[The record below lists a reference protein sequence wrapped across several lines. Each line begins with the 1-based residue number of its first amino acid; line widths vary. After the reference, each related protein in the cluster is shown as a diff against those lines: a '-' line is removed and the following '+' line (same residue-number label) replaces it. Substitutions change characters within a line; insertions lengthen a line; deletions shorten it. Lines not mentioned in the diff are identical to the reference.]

1 MPPHRNEV
9 SAPMLESLR
18 NAARTRVVKGL
29 LAILIISFMVWGGQ
43 TLMVANTPNAVVTV
57 GDIKVSASDFRL
69 AYERQVSL
77 LSRQLGMPLTR
88 QQARAFGVEN
98 QVFAQLVAGAAL
110 DQLADDMNLGLSED
124 RLARLIGEDPAFH
137 GVNGQFDRLT
147 FSSVLRN
154 AGLTEQDYINNRSQV
169 AVRSQI
175 VDALAD
181 GYTPPKVLLDAV
193 GKYRHERRT
202 IDYLMLSNAN
212 IDAVKAP
219 GDDVL
224 APWFESRRAN
234 YRAPEYRKFS
244 YIKLEP
250 EDLVATAAVT
260 EEELRADYEKRKESY
275 RTPAS
280 RTVEQLAFP
289 SREAADAAAAKLAG
303 GTSFDDLVKAE
314 GKTPADVLL
323 GEFTKERMPDAKIA
337 EAAFAVTTDG
347 GTTPVVE
354 GSFGPVILRVTNIR
368 PESTRSFDEVKEEL
382 RKEIALSVA
391 RDQLVGLHAKIEDER
406 AAGTTVRQ
414 IADQLNLKLVTVDA
428 IDATG
433 KDQNGDEV
441 KDLPEP
447 RTLLQEVFK
456 AEVGVDTLSVNIG
469 RDGSAWFDLDEVIPA
484 RDRTLDEVRDEVAA
498 DWTAEQQR
506 AALAAKAKE
515 LRERI
520 EKGAKLADIASEL
533 GIAVE
538 TKVGLTR
545 SAEDAALSPAAVAA
559 AFGGPN
565 GHVANA
571 PGIGGEGQ
579 ILMQVTA
586 VDDSAPANA
595 LEDDSRQIEAV
606 ARASGDDILDQ
617 MVSTLQAAYG
627 VSVNQTLAE
636 QALAT
641 R

>member
-1 MPPHRNEV
+1 
-9 SAPMLESLR
+9 MLDSLR
-18 NAARTRVVKGL
+18 NAAQTRVVKGL
-29 LAILIISFMVWGGQ
+29 LALLILSFMVWGGQ
-43 TLMVANTPNAVVTV
+43 TLMVPSTPNAVVTV

-69 AYERQVSL
+69 AYERQIAL
-77 LSRQLGMPLTR
+77 LSRQLGTPLSR
-88 QQARAFGVEN
+88 QQAQAFGVEN
-98 QVFAQLVAGAAL
+98 QVYAQLVAGAAL
-110 DQLADDMNLGLSED
+110 DQLATDMNLGLSED

-175 VDALAD
+175 VDALTD
-181 GYTPPKVLLDAV
+181 GYTAPKVLVDAI
-193 GKYRHERRT
+193 GKYRHETRT
-202 IDYLMLSNAN
+202 IDYLLLSNAN
-212 IDAVKAP
+212 IDAVKTP

-224 APWFESRRAN
+224 APWFESRKAN
-234 YRAPEYRKFS
+234 YRAPEYRKIS

-250 EDLVATAAVT
+250 EDLAAPDAVT

-275 RTPAS
+275 RTPAT
-280 RTVEQLAFP
+280 RTVEQLTFP
-289 SREAADAAAAKLAG
+289 SREAADAAAAKLAA

-314 GKTPADVLL
+314 GKTSADVLL
-323 GEFTKERMPDAKIA
+323 GDFTKDRMPDAKIA
-337 EAAFAVTTDG
+337 DAAFAVAQDG

-354 GSFGPVILRVTNIR
+354 GAFGPVILRVTNIR
-368 PESTRSFDEVKEEL
+368 PDAVRSFDEVKEEL
-382 RKEIALSVA
+382 RKEIALDAA
-391 RDQLVGLHAKIEDER
+391 REQLVGLHDKIEDER
-406 AAGTTVRQ
+406 AGGVTVKE
-414 IADQLNLKLVTVDA
+414 IAEQLKLKLVTVDA
-428 IDATG
+428 VDASG

-447 RTLLQEVFK
+447 RALLQEVFK
-456 AEVGVDTLSVNIG
+456 ADVGTDTLAVNIG
-469 RDGSAWFDLDEVIPA
+469 RDGSAWFDVEEIIPA

-515 LRERI
+515 LKERI

-533 GIAVE
+533 GLVVE
-538 TKVGLTR
+538 TKTGLTR
-545 SAEDAALSPAAVAA
+545 ATNDASLSPAAVIA

-571 PGIGGEGQ
+571 PGIGGDGQ
-579 ILMQVTA
+579 VLMQVTA
-586 VDDSAPANA
+586 VEEKAPADA
-595 LEDDSRQIEAV
+595 LDNDSSQIEAI

-617 MVSTLQAAYG
+617 MVSTLQTAYG
-627 VSVNQTLAE
+627 VSINQSLAE
-636 QALAT
+636 TALAQ

>member
-1 MPPHRNEV
+1 
-9 SAPMLESLR
+9 MLESLR

-29 LAILIISFMVWGGQ
+29 MAILIISFMVWGGQ
-43 TLMVANTPNAVVTV
+43 TLMVTNTPNAVVTV
-57 GDIKVSASDFRL
+57 GDVKVSPTDFRL

-88 QQARAFGVEN
+88 QQARAFGVES

-110 DQLADDMNLGLSED
+110 DQLAEDMNLGLSED

-137 GVNGQFDRLT
+137 GANGQFDRLT

-193 GKYRHERRT
+193 GKYRHETRT
-202 IDYLMLSNAN
+202 IDYLLLSNAN

-219 GDDVL
+219 ADDVL
-224 APWFESRRAN
+224 APWFESRKAN

-250 EDLVATAAVT
+250 EDLAATETVT

-275 RTPAS
+275 RKPAS

-289 SREAADAAAAKLAG
+289 SREAADVAVGKLSAG
-303 GTSFDDLVKAE
+303 TTFDDLVKAE

-323 GEFTKERMPDAKIA
+323 GDFTKEQMPDAKIA
-337 EAAFAVTTDG
+337 EAAFAVAADG

-354 GSFGPVILRVTNIR
+354 GAFGPVILRITNIR
-368 PESTRSFDEVKEEL
+368 PESIRSFDEVKEEL

-391 RDQLVGLHAKIEDER
+391 RDQLVGLHDKIEDER

-414 IADQLNLKLVTVDA
+414 IADQLKLKLVTVDA

-441 KDLPEP
+441 KGLPEP

-515 LRERI
+515 LKERI
-520 EKGAKLADIASEL
+520 EKGAKLADIATEL
-533 GIAVE
+533 GLAVE
-538 TKVGLTR
+538 TKAGLTR
-545 SAEDAALSPAAVAA
+545 STEDAALSPAAVAA

-595 LEDDSRQIEAV
+595 LDDDSRQIEAV

>member
-1 MPPHRNEV
+1 
-9 SAPMLESLR
+9 MLDSLR
-18 NAARTRVVKGL
+18 NAAQTRVVKGL
-29 LAILIISFMVWGGQ
+29 LALLILSFMVWGGQ
-43 TLMVANTPNAVVTV
+43 TLMVPSTPNAVVTV

-69 AYERQVSL
+69 AYERQIAL
-77 LSRQLGMPLTR
+77 LSRQLGTPLSR
-88 QQARAFGVEN
+88 QQAQAFGVEN
-98 QVFAQLVAGAAL
+98 QVYAQLVAGAAL
-110 DQLADDMNLGLSED
+110 DQLATDMNLGLSEE

-175 VDALAD
+175 VDALTD
-181 GYTPPKVLLDAV
+181 GYTAPKVLVDAI
-193 GKYRHERRT
+193 GNYRHETRT
-202 IDYLMLSNAN
+202 IDYLLLSNAN
-212 IDAVKAP
+212 IDAVKTP
-219 GDDVL
+219 GDEVL
-224 APWFESRRAN
+224 APWFESRKAN
-234 YRAPEYRKFS
+234 YRAPEYRKIS

-250 EDLVATAAVT
+250 EDLAAPDAVT

-275 RTPAS
+275 RTPAT
-280 RTVEQLAFP
+280 RTVEQLTFP
-289 SREAADAAAAKLAG
+289 SREAADAAAAKLAA

-314 GKTPADVLL
+314 GKTSADVLL
-323 GEFTKERMPDAKIA
+323 GDFTKERMPDAKIA
-337 EAAFAVTTDG
+337 DAAFAVAQDG

-354 GSFGPVILRVTNIR
+354 GAFGPVILRVTNIR
-368 PESTRSFDEVKEEL
+368 PDAVRSFDEVKEEL
-382 RKEIALSVA
+382 RKEIALDAA
-391 RDQLVGLHAKIEDER
+391 REQLVGLHDKIEDER
-406 AAGTTVRQ
+406 AGGVTVKE
-414 IADQLNLKLVTVDA
+414 IAEQLKLKLVTVDA
-428 IDATG
+428 VDASG

-447 RTLLQEVFK
+447 RALLQEVFK
-456 AEVGVDTLSVNIG
+456 ADVGTDTLAVNIG
-469 RDGSAWFDLDEVIPA
+469 RDGSAWYDVEEIIPA

-515 LRERI
+515 LKERI

-533 GIAVE
+533 GLVVE
-538 TKVGLTR
+538 TKTGLTR
-545 SAEDAALSPAAVAA
+545 GTNDASLSPAAVIA

-571 PGIGGEGQ
+571 PGIGGDGQ
-579 ILMQVTA
+579 VLMQVTS
-586 VDDSAPANA
+586 VEEKAPADA
-595 LEDDSRQIEAV
+595 LDNDSSQIEAI

-617 MVSTLQAAYG
+617 MVSTLQTAYG
-627 VSVNQTLAE
+627 VSINQSLAE
-636 QALAT
+636 TALAQ

>member
-1 MPPHRNEV
+1 
-9 SAPMLESLR
+9 MLDSLR
-18 NAARTRVVKGL
+18 NAAQTRVVKGL
-29 LAILIISFMVWGGQ
+29 LALLILSFMVWGGQ
-43 TLMVANTPNAVVTV
+43 TLMVPSTPNAVVTV

-69 AYERQVSL
+69 AYERQVAL
-77 LSRQLGMPLTR
+77 LSRQLGTPLSR
-88 QQARAFGVEN
+88 QQAQAFGVEN
-98 QVFAQLVAGAAL
+98 QVYAQLVAGAAL
-110 DQLADDMNLGLSED
+110 DQLATDMNLGLSED

-175 VDALAD
+175 VDALTD
-181 GYTPPKVLLDAV
+181 GYTAPKVLVEAI
-193 GKYRHERRT
+193 GKYRHETRT
-202 IDYLMLSNAN
+202 IDYLLLSNAN
-212 IDAVKAP
+212 IDAVKTP
-219 GDDVL
+219 GDEVL
-224 APWFESRRAN
+224 APWFESRKAN
-234 YRAPEYRKFS
+234 YRAPEYRKIS

-250 EDLVATAAVT
+250 EDLAAPDAVT

-275 RTPAS
+275 RTPAT
-280 RTVEQLAFP
+280 RTVEQLTFP
-289 SREAADAAAAKLAG
+289 SREAADAAAAKLAA

-314 GKTPADVLL
+314 GKTSADVLL
-323 GEFTKERMPDAKIA
+323 GDFTKDRMPDAKIA
-337 EAAFAVTTDG
+337 DAAFAVAQDG

-354 GSFGPVILRVTNIR
+354 GAFGPVILRVTNIR
-368 PESTRSFDEVKEEL
+368 PDAVRSFDEVKEEL
-382 RKEIALSVA
+382 RKEIALDAA
-391 RDQLVGLHAKIEDER
+391 REQLVGLHDKIEDER
-406 AAGTTVRQ
+406 AGGVTVKE
-414 IADQLNLKLVTVDA
+414 IAEQLKLKLVTVDA
-428 IDATG
+428 VDASG

-447 RTLLQEVFK
+447 RALLQEVFK
-456 AEVGVDTLSVNIG
+456 ADVGTDTLAVNIG
-469 RDGSAWFDLDEVIPA
+469 RDGSAWFDVEEIIPA

-515 LRERI
+515 LKERI

-533 GIAVE
+533 GLVVE
-538 TKVGLTR
+538 TKTGLTR
-545 SAEDAALSPAAVAA
+545 ATNDASLSPAAVIA

-571 PGIGGEGQ
+571 PGIGGDGQ
-579 ILMQVTA
+579 VLMQVTA
-586 VDDSAPANA
+586 VEEKAPADA
-595 LEDDSRQIEAV
+595 LDNDSSQIDAI

-617 MVSTLQAAYG
+617 MVSTLQTAYG
-627 VSVNQTLAE
+627 VSINQSLAE
-636 QALAT
+636 TALAQ

>member
-1 MPPHRNEV
+1 
-9 SAPMLESLR
+9 MLDSLR
-18 NAARTRVVKGL
+18 NAAQTRVVKGL
-29 LAILIISFMVWGGQ
+29 LALLILSFMVWGGQ
-43 TLMVANTPNAVVTV
+43 TLMVPSTPNAVVTV

-69 AYERQVSL
+69 AYERQVAL
-77 LSRQLGMPLTR
+77 LSRQLGTPLSR
-88 QQARAFGVEN
+88 QQAQAFGVEN
-98 QVFAQLVAGAAL
+98 QVYAQLVAGAAL
-110 DQLADDMNLGLSED
+110 DQLATDMNLGLSED

-175 VDALAD
+175 VDALTD
-181 GYTPPKVLLDAV
+181 GYTAPKVLVEAI
-193 GKYRHERRT
+193 GKYRHETRT
-202 IDYLMLSNAN
+202 IDYLLLSNAN
-212 IDAVKAP
+212 IDAVKTP
-219 GDDVL
+219 GDEVL
-224 APWFESRRAN
+224 APWFESRKAN
-234 YRAPEYRKFS
+234 YRAPEYRKIS

-250 EDLVATAAVT
+250 EDLAAPDAVT

-275 RTPAS
+275 RTPAT
-280 RTVEQLAFP
+280 RTVEQLTFP
-289 SREAADAAAAKLAG
+289 SREAADAAAAKLAA

-314 GKTPADVLL
+314 GKTSADVLL
-323 GEFTKERMPDAKIA
+323 GDFTKDRMPDAKIA
-337 EAAFAVTTDG
+337 DAAFAVAQDG

-354 GSFGPVILRVTNIR
+354 GAFGPVILRVTNIR
-368 PESTRSFDEVKEEL
+368 PDAVRSFDEVKEEL
-382 RKEIALSVA
+382 RKEIALDAA
-391 RDQLVGLHAKIEDER
+391 REQLVGLHDKIEDER
-406 AAGTTVRQ
+406 AGGVTVKE
-414 IADQLNLKLVTVDA
+414 IAEQLKLKLVTVDA
-428 IDATG
+428 VDASG

-447 RTLLQEVFK
+447 RALLQEVFK
-456 AEVGVDTLSVNIG
+456 ADVGTDTLAVNIG
-469 RDGSAWFDLDEVIPA
+469 RDGSAWFDVEEIIPA

-515 LRERI
+515 LKERI

-533 GIAVE
+533 GLVVE
-538 TKVGLTR
+538 TKTGLTR
-545 SAEDAALSPAAVAA
+545 ATNDASLSPAAVIA

-571 PGIGGEGQ
+571 PGIGGDGQ
-579 ILMQVTA
+579 VLMQVTA
-586 VDDSAPANA
+586 VEEKAPADA
-595 LEDDSRQIEAV
+595 LDNDSSQIEAI

-617 MVSTLQAAYG
+617 MVSTLQTAYG
-627 VSVNQTLAE
+627 VSINQSLAE
-636 QALAT
+636 TALAQ

>member
-1 MPPHRNEV
+1 
-9 SAPMLESLR
+9 MLDSLR
-18 NAARTRVVKGL
+18 NAAQTRVVKGL
-29 LAILIISFMVWGGQ
+29 LALLILSFMVWGGQ
-43 TLMVANTPNAVVTV
+43 TLMVPSTPNAVVTV

-69 AYERQVSL
+69 AYERQIAL
-77 LSRQLGMPLTR
+77 LSRQLGTPLSR
-88 QQARAFGVEN
+88 QQAQAFGVEN
-98 QVFAQLVAGAAL
+98 QVYAQLVAGAAL
-110 DQLADDMNLGLSED
+110 DQLATDMNLGLSED

-175 VDALAD
+175 VDALTD
-181 GYTPPKVLLDAV
+181 GYTAPKILVDAI
-193 GKYRHERRT
+193 GNYRHETRT
-202 IDYLMLSNAN
+202 IDYLLLSNAN
-212 IDAVKAP
+212 IDAVKTP
-219 GDDVL
+219 GDEVL
-224 APWFESRRAN
+224 APWFESRKAN
-234 YRAPEYRKFS
+234 YRAPEYRKIS

-250 EDLVATAAVT
+250 EDLAAPDAVT

-275 RTPAS
+275 RTPAT
-280 RTVEQLAFP
+280 RTVEQLTFP
-289 SREAADAAAAKLAG
+289 SREAADAAAAKLAA

-314 GKTPADVLL
+314 GKTSADVLL
-323 GEFTKERMPDAKIA
+323 GDFTKERMPDAKIA
-337 EAAFAVTTDG
+337 DAAFAVAQDG

-354 GSFGPVILRVTNIR
+354 GAFGPVILRVTNIR
-368 PESTRSFDEVKEEL
+368 PDAVRSFDEVKEEL
-382 RKEIALSVA
+382 RNEIALDAA
-391 RDQLVGLHAKIEDER
+391 REQLVGLHDKIEDER
-406 AAGTTVRQ
+406 AGGVTVKE
-414 IADQLNLKLVTVDA
+414 IAEQLKLKLVTVDA
-428 IDATG
+428 VDASG

-447 RTLLQEVFK
+447 RALLQEVFK
-456 AEVGVDTLSVNIG
+456 ADVGTDTLAVNIG
-469 RDGSAWFDLDEVIPA
+469 RDGSAWYDVEEIIPA

-515 LRERI
+515 LKERI

-533 GIAVE
+533 GLVVE
-538 TKVGLTR
+538 TKTGLTR
-545 SAEDAALSPAAVAA
+545 GTNDASLSPAAVIA

-571 PGIGGEGQ
+571 PGIGGDGQ
-579 ILMQVTA
+579 VLMQVTS
-586 VDDSAPANA
+586 VEEKAPADA
-595 LEDDSRQIEAV
+595 LDNDSSQIEAI

-617 MVSTLQAAYG
+617 MVSTLQTAYG
-627 VSVNQTLAE
+627 VSINQSLAE
-636 QALAT
+636 TALAQ

>member
-1 MPPHRNEV
+1 
-9 SAPMLESLR
+9 MLESLR

-29 LAILIISFMVWGGQ
+29 MAILIISFMVWGGQ
-43 TLMVANTPNAVVTV
+43 TLMVTNTPNAVVTV
-57 GDIKVSASDFRL
+57 GDVKVSPTDFRL

-88 QQARAFGVEN
+88 QQARAFGVES

-110 DQLADDMNLGLSED
+110 DQLAEDMNLGLSED

-137 GVNGQFDRLT
+137 GANGQFDRLT

-193 GKYRHERRT
+193 GKYRHETRT
-202 IDYLMLSNAN
+202 IDYLLLSNAN

-219 GDDVL
+219 ADDVL
-224 APWFESRRAN
+224 APWFESRKAN

-250 EDLVATAAVT
+250 EDLAATETVT

-275 RTPAS
+275 RKPAS

-289 SREAADAAAAKLAG
+289 SREAADAAAAKLSA

-323 GEFTKERMPDAKIA
+323 GDFTKEQMPDAKIA
-337 EAAFAVTTDG
+337 EAAFAVTADG
-347 GTTPVVE
+347 GTTPVVD
-354 GSFGPVILRVTNIR
+354 GAFGPVILRITNIR
-368 PESTRSFDEVKEEL
+368 PESVRSFDEVKEEL

-391 RDQLVGLHAKIEDER
+391 RDQLVGLHDKIEDER

-414 IADQLNLKLVTVDA
+414 IADQLKLKLVTVDA

-441 KDLPEP
+441 KGLPEP

-515 LRERI
+515 LKERI
-520 EKGAKLADIASEL
+520 EKGAKLADIATEL
-533 GIAVE
+533 GLAVE
-538 TKVGLTR
+538 TKVGLSR
-545 SAEDAALSPAAVAA
+545 STEDAALSPAAVAA

-586 VDDSAPANA
+586 LDDSAPANA
-595 LEDDSRQIEAV
+595 LDDDSRQIEAV

>member
-1 MPPHRNEV
+1 
-9 SAPMLESLR
+9 MLDSLR
-18 NAARTRVVKGL
+18 NAAQTRVVKGL
-29 LAILIISFMVWGGQ
+29 LALLILSFMVWGGQ
-43 TLMVANTPNAVVTV
+43 TLMVPSTPNAVVTV

-69 AYERQVSL
+69 AYERQIAL
-77 LSRQLGMPLTR
+77 LSRQLGTPLSR
-88 QQARAFGVEN
+88 QQAQAFGVEN
-98 QVFAQLVAGAAL
+98 QVYAQLVAGAAL
-110 DQLADDMNLGLSED
+110 DQLATDMNLGLSED

-175 VDALAD
+175 VDALTD
-181 GYTPPKVLLDAV
+181 GYTAPKVLVDAI
-193 GKYRHERRT
+193 GKYRHETRT
-202 IDYLMLSNAN
+202 IDYLLLSNAN
-212 IDAVKAP
+212 IDAVKTP

-224 APWFESRRAN
+224 APWFESRKAN
-234 YRAPEYRKFS
+234 YRAPEYRKIS

-250 EDLVATAAVT
+250 EDLAAPDAVT

-275 RTPAS
+275 RTPAT
-280 RTVEQLAFP
+280 RTVEQLTFP
-289 SREAADAAAAKLAG
+289 SREAADAAAAKLAA

-314 GKTPADVLL
+314 GKTSADVLL
-323 GEFTKERMPDAKIA
+323 GDFTKDRMPDAKIA
-337 EAAFAVTTDG
+337 DAAFAVAQDG

-354 GSFGPVILRVTNIR
+354 GAFGPVILRVTNIR
-368 PESTRSFDEVKEEL
+368 PDAVRSFDEVKEEL
-382 RKEIALSVA
+382 RKEIALDAA
-391 RDQLVGLHAKIEDER
+391 REQLVGLHDKIEDER
-406 AAGTTVRQ
+406 AGGVTVKE
-414 IADQLNLKLVTVDA
+414 IAEQLKLKLVTVDA
-428 IDATG
+428 VDASG

-447 RTLLQEVFK
+447 RALLQEVFK
-456 AEVGVDTLSVNIG
+456 ADVGTDTLAVNIG
-469 RDGSAWFDLDEVIPA
+469 RDGSAWFDVEEIIPA

-515 LRERI
+515 LKERI

-533 GIAVE
+533 GLVVE
-538 TKVGLTR
+538 TKTGLTR
-545 SAEDAALSPAAVAA
+545 ATNDASLSPAAVIA

-571 PGIGGEGQ
+571 PGIGGDGQ
-579 ILMQVTA
+579 VLMQVTA
-586 VDDSAPANA
+586 VEEKAPADA
-595 LEDDSRQIEAV
+595 LDNDSSQIDAI

-617 MVSTLQAAYG
+617 MVSTLQTAYG
-627 VSVNQTLAE
+627 VSINQSLAE
-636 QALAT
+636 TALAQ

>member
-1 MPPHRNEV
+1 
-9 SAPMLESLR
+9 MLDSLR
-18 NAARTRVVKGL
+18 NAAQTRVVKGL
-29 LAILIISFMVWGGQ
+29 LALLILSFMVWGGQ
-43 TLMVANTPNAVVTV
+43 TLMVPSTPNAVVTV

-69 AYERQVSL
+69 AYERQIAL
-77 LSRQLGMPLTR
+77 LSRQLGTPLSR
-88 QQARAFGVEN
+88 QQAQAFGVEN
-98 QVFAQLVAGAAL
+98 QVYAQLVAGAAL
-110 DQLADDMNLGLSED
+110 DQLATDMNLGLSED

-175 VDALAD
+175 VDALTD
-181 GYTPPKVLLDAV
+181 GYTAPKILVDAI
-193 GKYRHERRT
+193 GNYRHETRT
-202 IDYLMLSNAN
+202 IDYLLLSNAN
-212 IDAVKAP
+212 IDAVKTP
-219 GDDVL
+219 GDEVL
-224 APWFESRRAN
+224 APWFESRKAN
-234 YRAPEYRKFS
+234 YRAPEYRKIS

-250 EDLVATAAVT
+250 EDLAAPDAVT

-275 RTPAS
+275 RTPAT
-280 RTVEQLAFP
+280 RTVEQLTFP
-289 SREAADAAAAKLAG
+289 SREAADAAAAKLAA

-314 GKTPADVLL
+314 GKTSADVLL
-323 GEFTKERMPDAKIA
+323 GDFTKERMPDAKIA
-337 EAAFAVTTDG
+337 DAAFAVAQDG

-354 GSFGPVILRVTNIR
+354 GAFGPVILRVTNIR
-368 PESTRSFDEVKEEL
+368 PDAVRSFDEVKEEL
-382 RKEIALSVA
+382 RNEIALDAA
-391 RDQLVGLHAKIEDER
+391 REQLVGLHDKIEDER
-406 AAGTTVRQ
+406 AGGVTVKE
-414 IADQLNLKLVTVDA
+414 IAEQLKLKLVTVDA
-428 IDATG
+428 VDASG

-447 RTLLQEVFK
+447 RALLQEVFK
-456 AEVGVDTLSVNIG
+456 ADVGTDTLAVNIG
-469 RDGSAWFDLDEVIPA
+469 RDGSAWFDVEEIIPA

-515 LRERI
+515 LKERI

-533 GIAVE
+533 GLVVE
-538 TKVGLTR
+538 TKTGLTR
-545 SAEDAALSPAAVAA
+545 GTNDASLSPAAVIA

-571 PGIGGEGQ
+571 PGIGGDGQ
-579 ILMQVTA
+579 VLMQVTS
-586 VDDSAPANA
+586 VEEKAPADA
-595 LEDDSRQIEAV
+595 LDNDSSQIEAI

-617 MVSTLQAAYG
+617 MVSTLQTAYG
-627 VSVNQTLAE
+627 VSINQSLAE
-636 QALAT
+636 TALAQ

>member
-1 MPPHRNEV
+1 
-9 SAPMLESLR
+9 MLDSLR
-18 NAARTRVVKGL
+18 NAAQTRVVKGL
-29 LAILIISFMVWGGQ
+29 LALLILSFMVWGGQ
-43 TLMVANTPNAVVTV
+43 TLMVPSTPNAVVTV

-69 AYERQVSL
+69 AYERQIAL
-77 LSRQLGMPLTR
+77 LSRQLGTPLSR
-88 QQARAFGVEN
+88 QQAQAFGVEN
-98 QVFAQLVAGAAL
+98 QVYAQLVAGAAL
-110 DQLADDMNLGLSED
+110 DQLATDMNLGLSED

-175 VDALAD
+175 VDALTD
-181 GYTPPKVLLDAV
+181 GYTAPKVLVEAI
-193 GKYRHERRT
+193 GKYRHETRT
-202 IDYLMLSNAN
+202 IDYLLLSNAN
-212 IDAVKAP
+212 IDAVKTP
-219 GDDVL
+219 GDEVL
-224 APWFESRRAN
+224 APWFESRKAN
-234 YRAPEYRKFS
+234 YRAPEYRKIS

-250 EDLVATAAVT
+250 EDLAAPDAVT

-275 RTPAS
+275 RTPAT
-280 RTVEQLAFP
+280 RTVEQLTFP
-289 SREAADAAAAKLAG
+289 SREAADAAAAKLAA

-314 GKTPADVLL
+314 GKTSADVLL
-323 GEFTKERMPDAKIA
+323 GDFTKDRMPDAKIA
-337 EAAFAVTTDG
+337 DAAFAVAQDG

-354 GSFGPVILRVTNIR
+354 GAFGPVILRVTNIR
-368 PESTRSFDEVKEEL
+368 PDAVRSFDEVKEEL
-382 RKEIALSVA
+382 RKEIALDAA
-391 RDQLVGLHAKIEDER
+391 REQLVGLHDKIEDER
-406 AAGTTVRQ
+406 AGGVTVKE
-414 IADQLNLKLVTVDA
+414 IAEQLKLKLVTVDA
-428 IDATG
+428 VDASG

-447 RTLLQEVFK
+447 RALLQEVFK
-456 AEVGVDTLSVNIG
+456 ADVGTDTLAVNIG
-469 RDGSAWFDLDEVIPA
+469 RDGSAWFDVEEIIPA

-515 LRERI
+515 LKERI

-533 GIAVE
+533 GLVVE
-538 TKVGLTR
+538 TKTGLTR
-545 SAEDAALSPAAVAA
+545 GTNDASLSPAAVIA

-571 PGIGGEGQ
+571 PGIGGDGQ
-579 ILMQVTA
+579 VLMQVTA
-586 VDDSAPANA
+586 VEEKAPADA
-595 LEDDSRQIEAV
+595 LDNDSSQIDAI

-617 MVSTLQAAYG
+617 MVSTLQTAYG
-627 VSVNQTLAE
+627 VSINQSLAE
-636 QALAT
+636 TALAQ

>member
-1 MPPHRNEV
+1 
-9 SAPMLESLR
+9 MLDSLR
-18 NAARTRVVKGL
+18 NAAQTRVVKGL
-29 LAILIISFMVWGGQ
+29 LALLILSFMVWGGQ
-43 TLMVANTPNAVVTV
+43 TLMVPSTPNAVVTV

-69 AYERQVSL
+69 AYERQIAL
-77 LSRQLGMPLTR
+77 LSRQLGTPLSR
-88 QQARAFGVEN
+88 QQAQAFGVEN
-98 QVFAQLVAGAAL
+98 QVYAQLVAGAAL
-110 DQLADDMNLGLSED
+110 DQLATDMNLGLSED

-175 VDALAD
+175 VDALTD
-181 GYTPPKVLLDAV
+181 GYTAPKVLVEAI
-193 GKYRHERRT
+193 GKYRHETRT
-202 IDYLMLSNAN
+202 IDYLLLSNAN
-212 IDAVKAP
+212 IDAVKTP

-224 APWFESRRAN
+224 APWFESRKAN
-234 YRAPEYRKFS
+234 YRAPEYRKIS

-250 EDLVATAAVT
+250 EDLAAPDAVT

-275 RTPAS
+275 RTPAT
-280 RTVEQLAFP
+280 RTVEQLTFP
-289 SREAADAAAAKLAG
+289 SREAADAAAAKLAA

-314 GKTPADVLL
+314 GKTSADVLL
-323 GEFTKERMPDAKIA
+323 GDFTKDRMPDAKIA
-337 EAAFAVTTDG
+337 DAAFAVAQDG

-354 GSFGPVILRVTNIR
+354 GAFGPVILRVTNIR
-368 PESTRSFDEVKEEL
+368 PDAVRSFDEVKEEL
-382 RKEIALSVA
+382 RKEIALDAA
-391 RDQLVGLHAKIEDER
+391 REQLVGLHDKIEDER
-406 AAGTTVRQ
+406 AGGVTVKE
-414 IADQLNLKLVTVDA
+414 IAEQLKLKLVTVDA
-428 IDATG
+428 VDASG

-447 RTLLQEVFK
+447 RALLQEVFK
-456 AEVGVDTLSVNIG
+456 ADVGTDTLAVNIG
-469 RDGSAWFDLDEVIPA
+469 RDGSAWFDVEEIIPA

-515 LRERI
+515 LKERI

-533 GIAVE
+533 GLVVE
-538 TKVGLTR
+538 TKTGLTR
-545 SAEDAALSPAAVAA
+545 ATNDASLSPAAVIA

-571 PGIGGEGQ
+571 PGIGGDGQ
-579 ILMQVTA
+579 VLMQVTA
-586 VDDSAPANA
+586 VEEKAPADA
-595 LEDDSRQIEAV
+595 LDNDSSQIEAI

-617 MVSTLQAAYG
+617 MVSTLQTAYG
-627 VSVNQTLAE
+627 VSINQSLAE
-636 QALAT
+636 TALAQ

>member
-1 MPPHRNEV
+1 
-9 SAPMLESLR
+9 MLDSLR
-18 NAARTRVVKGL
+18 NAAQTRVVKGL
-29 LAILIISFMVWGGQ
+29 MAILIVSFMVWGGQ
-43 TLMVANTPNAVVTV
+43 TLMVQSGPNAVVTV
-57 GDIKVSASDFRL
+57 GDVKVSASDFRL

-77 LSRQLGMPLTR
+77 LSRQLGTPLTR

-98 QVFAQLVAGAAL
+98 QVFAQLVVGAAL
-110 DQLADDMNLGLSED
+110 DQLANDMNLGLSED

-137 GVNGQFDRLT
+137 GVNGQFDRMT

-175 VDALAD
+175 VDALSD
-181 GYTPPKVLLDAV
+181 GYTPPKALVEAI
-193 GKYRHERRT
+193 GKYRHETRT

-224 APWFESRRAN
+224 APWFESRKAN

-250 EDLVATAAVT
+250 EDLAATASVS

-275 RTPAS
+275 RTAAS

-289 SREAADAAAAKLAG
+289 SRQAADAAAAKLAA

-314 GKTPADVLL
+314 GKAPADVLL
-323 GEFTKERMPDAKIA
+323 GDFTRERMPDAKIA
-337 EAAFAVTTDG
+337 DAAFAVTTNG

-354 GSFGPVILRVTNIR
+354 GAFGPVILRVTNIR
-368 PESTRSFDEVKEEL
+368 PESTRSFEEVKEEL
-382 RKEIALSVA
+382 RKEIALSIA
-391 RDQLVGLHAKIEDER
+391 QDTLTGLHDKIEDER
-406 AAGTTVRQ
+406 AAGTPVKE
-414 IADQLNLKLVTVDA
+414 IAEQLKLKLVTVDA
-428 IDATG
+428 VDATG

-441 KDLPEP
+441 QGLPEP

-456 AEVGVDTLSVNIG
+456 AEVGLDTLAVNIG
-469 RDGSAWFDLDEVIPA
+469 RDGYAWFDLDEVIPA

-506 AALAAKAKE
+506 TALAAKAKE
-515 LRERI
+515 LKERI
-520 EKGAKLADIASEL
+520 EKGAKIADIASEL
-533 GIAVE
+533 GLAVE
-538 TKVGLTR
+538 TKVGLSR
-545 SAEDAALSPAAVAA
+545 STEDAALSPAAVAA

-586 VDDSAPANA
+586 VDDDAPANA
-595 LEDDSRQIEAV
+595 LDDDSRQIEAI

-617 MVSTLQAAYG
+617 MVSTLQTAYG
-627 VSVNQTLAE
+627 VSINQTLAE
-636 QALAT
+636 TALAQ

>member
-1 MPPHRNEV
+1 
-9 SAPMLESLR
+9 MLDSLR
-18 NAARTRVVKGL
+18 NAAQTRVVKGL
-29 LAILIISFMVWGGQ
+29 LALLILSFMVWGGQ
-43 TLMVANTPNAVVTV
+43 TLMVPSTPNAVVTV

-69 AYERQVSL
+69 AYERQIAL
-77 LSRQLGMPLTR
+77 LSRQLGTPLSR
-88 QQARAFGVEN
+88 QQAQAFGVEN
-98 QVFAQLVAGAAL
+98 QVYAQLVAGAAL
-110 DQLADDMNLGLSED
+110 DQLATDMNLGLSED

-175 VDALAD
+175 VDALTD
-181 GYTPPKVLLDAV
+181 GYTAPKVLVDAI
-193 GKYRHERRT
+193 GNYRHETRT
-202 IDYLMLSNAN
+202 IDYLLLSNAN
-212 IDAVKAP
+212 IDAVKTP
-219 GDDVL
+219 GDEVL
-224 APWFESRRAN
+224 APWFESRKAN
-234 YRAPEYRKFS
+234 YRAPEYRKIS

-250 EDLVATAAVT
+250 EDLAAPDAVT

-275 RTPAS
+275 RTPAT
-280 RTVEQLAFP
+280 RTVEQLTFP
-289 SREAADAAAAKLAG
+289 SREAADAAAAKLAA

-314 GKTPADVLL
+314 GKTSADVLL
-323 GEFTKERMPDAKIA
+323 GDFTKERMPDAKIA
-337 EAAFAVTTDG
+337 DAAFAVAQDG

-354 GSFGPVILRVTNIR
+354 GAFGPVILRVTNIR
-368 PESTRSFDEVKEEL
+368 PDAVRSFDEVKEEL
-382 RKEIALSVA
+382 RKEIALDAA
-391 RDQLVGLHAKIEDER
+391 REQLVGLHDKIEDER
-406 AAGTTVRQ
+406 AGGVTVKE
-414 IADQLNLKLVTVDA
+414 IAEQLKLKLVTVDA
-428 IDATG
+428 VDASG

-447 RTLLQEVFK
+447 RALLQEVFK
-456 AEVGVDTLSVNIG
+456 ADVGTDTLAVNIG
-469 RDGSAWFDLDEVIPA
+469 RDGSAWYDVEEIIPA

-515 LRERI
+515 LKERI

-533 GIAVE
+533 GLVVE
-538 TKVGLTR
+538 TKTGLTR
-545 SAEDAALSPAAVAA
+545 GTNDASLSPAAVIA

-571 PGIGGEGQ
+571 PGIGGDGQ
-579 ILMQVTA
+579 VLMQVTS
-586 VDDSAPANA
+586 VEEKAPADA
-595 LEDDSRQIEAV
+595 LDNDSSQIEAI

-617 MVSTLQAAYG
+617 MVSTLQTAYG
-627 VSVNQTLAE
+627 VSINQSLAE
-636 QALAT
+636 TALAQ